1 MLITADKHS
10 SGLDRNFSQTENAM
24 KWKHMDLEEQ
34 HRDWSSVVASKA
46 IFISGN
52 IFVDNGQSLKPW
64 KEESDISRTKL

>member
-10 SGLDRNFSQTENAM
+10 SGLDRNFSQTENGM

-34 HRDWSSVVASKA
+34 HRDWSFAVASKA

-52 IFVDNGQSLKPW
+52 IFVDNG
-64 KEESDISRTKL
+64 